1 MKRSNFLTS
10 FFESILIRLR
20 KIMINYFVE
29 KQKINLVTQLISLL
43 IDKYLLIL
51 QRIKKRIKSLL
62 LIR

>member
-10 FFESILIRLR
+10 FFESIFIRLR

-51 QRIKKRIKSLL
+51 QRIKKRIKSRL